1 VTESP
6 PRRIGDLFAGVA
18 FSLIGASLI
27 AGGVGSA
34 FLEGVR
40 HFSAPLIVA
49 GLVCGF
55 IGALG
60 VKAARAKR

>member
-1 VTESP
+1 MTEPP
-6 PRRIGDLFAGVA
+6 PRRTGDLLAGVA
-18 FSLIGASLI
+18 FSLIGAGLI

-34 FLEGVR
+34 FIEGVR
-40 HFSAPLIVA
+40 HFSAPLAVA
-49 GLVCGF
+49 GVVCGF